1 MKTLLDT
8 KYVKIV
14 IDLKS
19 WGLPLLID
27 WRHNGI
33 TRPYY
38 VDFLCLHFEMGED
51 PYDEGWCYHENLTNN
66 KTK

>member
-8 KYVKIV
+8 KYVKII

-19 WGLPLLID
+19 WGLPLMID
-27 WRHNGI
+27 CRHNGW

-38 VDFLCLHFEMGED
+38 VSILCLHFEVGID
-51 PYDEGWCYHENLTNN
+51 PIIDDTPYNEHLSNN
-66 KTK
+66 KTS

>member
-1 MKTLLDT
+1 MKTLFDT
-8 KYVKIV
+8 KYIKIV
-14 IDLKS
+14 IDIQS

-38 VDFLCLHFEMGED
+38 VDLLCFHFEMGVD
-51 PYDEGWCYHENLTNN
+51 PLGRSI
-66 KTK
+66 K

>member
-1 MKTLLDT
+1 MSEATKNQRFLKTLLDT

-19 WGLPLLID
+19 WGLPLLVD

-38 VDFLCLHFEMGED
+38 IDFLCLHFEMGKD
-51 PYDEGWCYHENLTNN
+51 PYEEV
-66 KTK
+66 KR

>member
-19 WGLPLLID
+19 WGLPLLVD

-38 VDFLCLHFEMGED
+38 IDFLCLHFEMGKD
-51 PYDEGWCYHENLTNN
+51 PYNENH
-66 KTK
+66 

>member
-8 KYVKIV
+8 KYIKVIV
-14 IDLKS
+14 DIQS

-27 WRHNGI
+27 WRRNGI

-38 VDFLCLHFEMGED
+38 VYLLCFHFEMGKD
-51 PYDEGWCYHENLTNN
+51 PLDN
-66 KTK
+66 

>member
-1 MKTLLDT
+1 MQTTVRGKKMKTLLDT
-8 KYVKIV
+8 EYVRIV
-14 IDLKS
+14 LDLKS

-38 VDFLCLHFEMGED
+38 IDFLCLHFEMGKD
-51 PYDEGWCYHENLTNN
+51 PY
-66 KTK
+66 K